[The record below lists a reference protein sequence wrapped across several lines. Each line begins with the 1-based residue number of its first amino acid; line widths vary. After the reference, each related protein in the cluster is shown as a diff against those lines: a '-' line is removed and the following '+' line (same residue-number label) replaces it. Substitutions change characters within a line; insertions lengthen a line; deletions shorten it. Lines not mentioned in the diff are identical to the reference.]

1 MKNQFKRVTIIS
13 ALFFCQIFYAQVNTD
28 LRPAVK
34 SPEVN
39 KFEQYMNMPV
49 NLVSGTPQISIPI
62 YTLSYGGMTLPISLE
77 YDASGVKVES
87 IASSVGQNW
96 SLNVGGTVSRIIKS
110 APDEGY
116 VGNTSSQLNVNGYYK
131 DYGLTKLDSELA
143 VFPTGLGSRYSQFN
157 WWLEDVN
164 LGLKDSQPDLF
175 YFSTPEGGSKFV
187 FNELREIVYTENT
200 DFVIKEDFVPN
211 YFRTWLVTSPN
222 GNKYKFGSST
232 GTNLGLNNAVEKNYT
247 NQSINEIV
255 SDNNFT
261 VNSWFLTEISNYT
274 NPNSIQLEYIT
285 NNYSHTIINKPS
297 SKGPLCTPKLIPN
310 ACPLSESAYISFAE
324 NPINSTSQNHIVS
337 KLISKIKAGK
347 TEINFIYG
355 NRDDLTPEFGVTP
368 QRLNEIQITVIDPV
382 TSIAGCIR
390 KIKFNYTT
398 VQSSITNQ
406 SNDITDLKRLQLNSV
421 SEMSCDEKA
430 VKTHTFV
437 YNTTPLPSKLS
448 FAQDKW
454 GYYNGKITNPS
465 LYPAN
470 GITIN
475 SNLYADRNV
484 DFAYATAG
492 TLKKIIYPTKG
503 AVEFE
508 YQQHK
513 TVEPLDYYYDINNP
527 LLPFLTT
534 ASSTQ
539 STTGTYS
546 SVFTYNADVAETL
559 LLQASLSYNP
569 MGGAGCGSSIDVAAL
584 VMDNVTNTIVAQI
597 NYQSL
602 TSSKTVLLPID
613 KNLLVNQRQYTLIV
627 KGYGGTN
634 GMNYM
639 CNICSGT
646 VKRIPILPIY
656 DVGGLRIKNIIHR
669 DFDDSIL
676 KQTSY
681 TYFKPKIVNN
691 PKLFY
696 KTEWD
701 ISNSKFL
708 TNFFSIVPANA
719 TAFNQILVSES
730 NRLAFD
736 IGSYY
741 DFSTGTDPL
750 DINFIGPNIS
760 YAEVDETDGNGV
772 TKHYF
777 NRYKNYFELNS
788 FSPDYGL
795 PAEPKFQS
803 ILAGEKQSIVMYDG
817 NGNVVK
823 QNSYDHN
830 YSTTNTSVKGLIT
843 KVRNDSQGLI
853 LLFNIYTIQGQTKT
867 LKTETETT
875 KLSGQDVTTTKEYE
889 YRTDNKHFQ
898 PIKIT
903 TTDNAGNPKLITKM
917 YYPDD
922 MGAEPLMSDLL
933 AQNRKASPI
942 RVETFRGTTAVADKL
957 SEQQTVYAKDPTTN
971 NLLLPKSVYAAKFP
985 NFNTPITTPNVGA
998 LEKKVTSDLYDT
1010 SGNLLQFT
1018 PENGVPVAI
1027 IWGYDK
1033 TQPIAKIENATYA
1046 QIEALSGFGAGFTI
1060 TTALTTAQE
1069 TTLRTSLTNAMI
1081 TTYTYIPLVGVST
1094 ITDPKGDKITYTY
1107 DTLNR
1112 LQTVK
1117 DKDGNILSENEYH
1130 YKN

>member
-1 MKNQFKRVTIIS
+1 M
-13 ALFFCQIFYAQVNTD
+13 QIAVGQVNTD

-39 KFEQYMNMPV
+39 KFEQYLNMPV
-49 NLVSGTPQISIPI
+49 NLVSGTPQVSIPI
-62 YTLSYGGMTLPISLE
+62 YTLEYGGMSLPISLE

-96 SLNVGGTVSRIIKS
+96 SLNVGGVVSRIVKG

-116 VGNTSSQLNVNGYYK
+116 VGNASSQLNVSGYYK

-143 VFPTGLGSRYSQFN
+143 VFPAGLGSRYSQFN

-200 DFVIKEDFVPN
+200 DFIIKEDFIPN

-222 GNKYKFGSST
+222 GNKYKFGLST
-232 GTNLGLNNAVEKNYT
+232 GTNFGLNNAVEKNYT
-247 NQSINEIV
+247 NQSIDEIV
-255 SDNNFT
+255 FDNNFT
-261 VNSWFLTEISNYT
+261 INSWFLTEISNYT
-274 NPNSIQLEYIT
+274 NPNVIQLEYVT
-285 NNYSHTIINKPS
+285 NNYSHTIINKPT

-310 ACPLSESAYISFAE
+310 VCPLSESAYSQFAE
-324 NPINSTSQNHIVS
+324 NPVNSTSQNHIVS

-355 NRDDLTPEFGVTP
+355 NRDDLTPELGVTP

-382 TSIAGCIR
+382 AAIAVCVK

-406 SNDITDLKRLQLNSV
+406 SVNITDLKRLQLNSMA
-421 SEMSCDEKA
+421 EMSCDEKV

-437 YNTTPLPSKLS
+437 YNTTSLPSKLS

-454 GYYNGKITNPS
+454 GYYNGKTNPS

-470 GITIN
+470 GITIS

-484 DFAYATAG
+484 DFVYAKAG
-492 TLKKIIYPTKG
+492 ALEKIIYPTKG
-503 AVEFE
+503 AVEFKYE
-508 YQQHK
+508 QHK
-513 TVEPLDYYYDINNP
+513 TEEPLDYYYDINNP

-534 ASSTQ
+534 ATSTQ

-546 SVFTYNADVAETL
+546 SVFTYNSAAAETL
-559 LLQASLSYNP
+559 LLQASFSYNP
-569 MGGAGCGSSIDVAAL
+569 TGGAGCGPSNDVAAQ

-602 TSSKTVLLPID
+602 TFSKTVLLPID
-613 KNLLVNQRQYTLIV
+613 KKLLVNQRQYTLIV
-627 KGYGGTN
+627 KGYGGAN

-646 VKRIPILPIY
+646 VKRIPIIPIY
-656 DVGGLRIKNIIHR
+656 DVGGLRIKNIIHS
-669 DFDDSIL
+669 DFDNSII

-681 TYFKPKIVNN
+681 TYFQPKIVNN

-696 KTEWD
+696 KTEWNV
-701 ISNSKFL
+701 SNSKFL
-708 TNFFSIVPANA
+708 TNFFSAVPANA
-719 TAFNQILVSES
+719 LAFNQILVSES
-730 NRLAFD
+730 NRTGFD

-760 YAEVDETDGNGV
+760 YAEVDETDGNGI
-772 TKHYF
+772 TKHLF

-788 FSPDYGL
+788 FSSDYGL

-803 ILAGEKQSIVMYDG
+803 ILAGEKQSVTRYDA

-823 QNSYDHN
+823 QNNYDHN
-830 YSTTNTSVKGLIT
+830 YSTTETSVKGLIT
-843 KVRNDSQGLI
+843 KVRNDNQGLV
-853 LLFNIYTIQGQTKT
+853 LLFNIYKIQGQIKT

-875 KLSGQDVTTTKEYE
+875 RLGGQDVTTTMDYE
-889 YRTDNKHFQ
+889 YRPDNKHFQ
-898 PIKIT
+898 PIKT
-903 TTDNAGNPKLITKM
+903 TLTDNAGTQKLITQM

-922 MGAEPLMSDLL
+922 MGTAPYMADLL
-933 AQNRKASPI
+933 IQNRKATPI
-942 RVETFRGTTAVADKL
+942 RVETFRGTTAATDKL
-957 SEQQTVYAKDPTTN
+957 SEQQTVYAMDATTS
-971 NLLLPKSVYAAKFP
+971 NLVLPKSVYAAKFP

-998 LEKKVTSDLYDT
+998 LEKKVTSDLYDA

-1018 PENGVPVAI
+1018 PDSGVPVAL
-1027 IWGYDK
+1027 IWGYNK
-1033 TQPIAKIENATYA
+1033 TQPIAKIENATYSLVA
-1046 QIEALSGFGAGFTI
+1046 SLVANLQTISDTGTEASLLA
-1060 TTALTTAQE
+1060 ALTTFRNTA
-1069 TTLRTSLTNAMI
+1069 SLSSAMI

-1107 DTLNR
+1107 DALNR
-1112 LQTVK
+1112 LKWVR
-1117 DKDGNILSENEYH
+1117 DKDGNILSENQYH